1 MPIYEYKCKECG
13 HSFEIIQKVDEAPKT
28 VCSECNGELYKVI
41 STSGLIFK
49 GSGWYITDYSNKLK
63 DSKNEK
69 KGTKPAETNKA
80 ETKKTEAPAKAEHV
94 KSGS

>member
-1 MPIYEYKCKECG
+1 
-13 HSFEIIQKVDEAPKT
+13 VDEAPKT
-28 VCSECNGELYKVI
+28 VCTECNGELYKVI

-63 DSKNEK
+63 DSKKEGANS
-69 KGTKPAETNKA
+69 KPA
-80 ETKKTEAPAKAEHV
+80 ETKKTEPPVKTETV

>member
-1 MPIYEYKCKECG
+1 MPVYEYKCKDCG
-13 HSFEIIQKVDEAPKT
+13 HVLEIIQKVDEAPKT
-28 VCSECNGELYKVI
+28 VCTECNGELYKVI

-63 DSKNEK
+63 EPKKAGSDSK
-69 KGTKPAETNKA
+69 TA
-80 ETKKTEAPAKAEHV
+80 ETKKTEAPSTKTETV

>member
-1 MPIYEYKCKECG
+1 MPVYEYKCKDCG
-13 HSFEIIQKVDEAPKT
+13 HVLEIIQKVDEAPKT
-28 VCSECNGELYKVI
+28 VCTECNGELYKVI

-63 DSKNEK
+63 EPKKAGSDSK
-69 KGTKPAETNKA
+69 TT
-80 ETKKTEAPAKAEHV
+80 ETKKTEAPSTKTETV

>member
-13 HSFEIIQKVDEAPKT
+13 HSFEIIQKVDEAPKA

-63 DSKNEK
+63 
-69 KGTKPAETNKA
+69 
-80 ETKKTEAPAKAEHV
+80 ETKKVGSGSKTSETKKAEAPSTKTEPV

>member
-1 MPIYEYKCKECG
+1 MPIYEYKCKDCG
-13 HSFEIIQKVDEAPKT
+13 HAFEIIQKVDEAPKA
-28 VCSECNGELYKVI
+28 VCNECNGELYKVI

-63 DSKNEK
+63 DSKKESSNSK
-69 KGTKPAETNKA
+69 AA
-80 ETKKTEAPAKAEHV
+80 ETKKTESPAKTETV